1 MSVIQVEAFEAPLSW
16 PVSES
21 ARYVLRDSEDR
32 VFITPRGAC
41 VRDARAIKK
50 AKADDQ
56 PMYELNGRVFMPLDW
71 LFSDAWPAAK
81 LPRIRKVCPADVP
94 VTFYTAMTERLPGRL
109 VEVKVVRSVSDV
121 FNKH

>member
-1 MSVIQVEAFEAPLSW
+1 MPVVQVEAFEAPLSW

-21 ARYVLRDSEDR
+21 ARFVLKDPEGR

-50 AKADDQ
+50 AKADGQ
-56 PMYELNGRVFMPLDW
+56 PMYEMEGRVFMPLDW

-81 LPRIRKVCPADVP
+81 LPKIRKVCPADVP
-94 VTFYTAMTERLPGRL
+94 MTFYTAMTERLPGRS

-121 FNKH
+121 FSKH

>member
-21 ARYVLRDSEDR
+21 ARFVLKDSEGR

-50 AKADDQ
+50 AKADGQ
-56 PMYELNGRVFMPLDW
+56 PMYERNGRVFMPLDW
-71 LFSDAWPAAK
+71 LFSNAWPNAK
-81 LPRIRKVCPADVP
+81 LPKIRKVCPADIP
-94 VTFYTAMTERLPGRL
+94 VKFYTAMTEKLPGRL

-121 FNKH
+121 FSKH